1 MRIRLRKLP
10 AFRRESCHFSVL
22 PLSEYLFQDY
32 VFPGIALLLVNCV
45 PNLVAF
51 YLLLKKKKKG
61 VALGGTLGVILMLW
75 ITIQF
80 IIFPSN
86 FLSQSY
92 FAFGIIQAL
101 TGFMVYVFLSQESMV
116 IKIEDYTGIGKKG
129 KDLVVFFS
137 RLGYTRQV
145 AYEEASRLG
154 ADILE
159 IKTKERTEG
168 TLGFWWCGRYGMH
181 AWPMK
186 IEDVDIDIEKYS
198 SITICSPVWVFGPC
212 APIREFLLENNGKI
226 KRMRVVITHFQ
237 FCSMKSVIKKI
248 EKIAGLKAEEKR
260 SVGTRIGKVR
270 EEYII

>member
-92 FAFGIIQAL
+92 FAIGIIQAL
-101 TGFMVYVFLSQESMV
+101 TGFMAYVFLSQESMV
-116 IKIEDYTGIGKKG
+116 IKIEDYSGIGKKG
-129 KDLVVFFS
+129 A
-137 RLGYTRQV
+137 V
-145 AYEEASRLG
+145 ARKPSNKG
-154 ADILE
+154 
-159 IKTKERTEG
+159 
-168 TLGFWWCGRYGMH
+168 
-181 AWPMK
+181 
-186 IEDVDIDIEKYS
+186 
-198 SITICSPVWVFGPC
+198 C
-212 APIREFLLENNGKI
+212 AQPYF
-226 KRMRVVITHFQ
+226 
-237 FCSMKSVIKKI
+237 
-248 EKIAGLKAEEKR
+248 
-260 SVGTRIGKVR
+260 
-270 EEYII
+270 Y